1 MKTLKKLV
9 VWGAGFFED
18 QKGSASSK
26 RAVLYWAMGLVTY
39 MVVKNAT
46 TEITMNMEMFWGL
59 IGLVIVGLGLA
70 TSEFFKNLPKIGNN
84 ETNIS

>member
-1 MKTLKKLV
+1 MKALIK
-9 VWGAGFFED
+9 WFAGFFED

-46 TEITMNMEMFWGL
+46 TEIAMNMEIFWGL

-70 TSEFFKNLPKIGNN
+70 TSEFFKNLPATKNKN
-84 ETNIS
+84 VD

>member
-1 MKTLKKLV
+1 MKKFIKWV
-9 VWGAGFFED
+9 AGFFED
-18 QKGSASSK
+18 QRGSASSK

-70 TSEFFKNLPKIGNN
+70 TSEFFKNLPKVGKN
-84 ETNIS
+84 ETNAS

>member
-1 MKTLKKLV
+1 
-9 VWGAGFFED
+9 
-18 QKGSASSK
+18 
-26 RAVLYWAMGLVTY
+26 MGLVTY

-70 TSEFFKNLPKIGNN
+70 TSEFFKNLPKVGKN
-84 ETNIS
+84 ETNAS